1 MLATPRASFILLVY
15 NQEAYIEEAFRAA
28 LAQDCEPIEILISDD
43 CSKDRTWEIIQKVA
57 SGYAGPHLVT
67 LNQNAQNM
75 GVNPHLN
82 ACIAMAKGD
91 IHIAGSGDD
100 ISYPD
105 RVARVLQVFDAQK
118 PLLVHA
124 RVDIL
129 TEQGVQQDSRHTGIQ
144 LQQPRDLC
152 AAAKSQSLY
161 IGATA
166 SWSRELFDIFGP
178 VPNLGVFEDLILGFR
193 ASLLDRVGFIDA
205 PLVAYRTE
213 VGISKLPRHI
223 KNRADWIAHRHRE
236 LTRICNTFKLRQVDA
251 QTAGLESTHPAFAV
265 LDQCLSEAQLR
276 LDAND
281 LPLSHFVFRHGLHLL
296 KALRILVSERLR
308 MAKNLKRSRQSAAP

>member
-1 MLATPRASFILLVY
+1 
-15 NQEAYIEEAFRAA
+15 
-28 LAQDCEPIEILISDD
+28 
-43 CSKDRTWEIIQKVA
+43 
-57 SGYAGPHLVT
+57 
-67 LNQNAQNM
+67 
-75 GVNPHLN
+75 
-82 ACIAMAKGD
+82 MAKGD

-105 RVARVLQVFDAQK
+105 RVARVLRVFDAQN

-129 TEQGVQQDSRHTGIQ
+129 TEHGVQDDSRHTGIQ

-152 AAAKSQSLY
+152 AAARSQSLY

-166 SWSRELFDIFGP
+166 CWSRELFDIFGP

-213 VGISKLPRHI
+213 VGISQLPRHI
-223 KNRADWIAHRHRE
+223 KSRADWTAHRHRE
-236 LTRICNTFKLRQVDA
+236 LTRICNTYKLRKADA
-251 QTAGLESTHPAFAV
+251 NTVGLAPTHAV
-265 LDQCLSEAQLR
+265 FEVLEQCLNEAQLR
-276 LDAND
+276 LEAND
-281 LPLSHFVFRHGLHLL
+281 LPLSSFLFRHALHPI
-296 KALRILVSERLR
+296 KALRLLISERLR
-308 MAKNLKRSRQSAAP
+308 MRKNLRRSSQSTAP

>member
-1 MLATPRASFILLVY
+1 MVANPRASFILLVY
-15 NQEAYIEEAFRAA
+15 NQEAYIEEAFSAA
-28 LAQDCEPIEILISDD
+28 LAQDCEPVEILISDD
-43 CSKDRTWEIIQKVA
+43 RSTDRTWEIIQKVA
-57 SGYAGPHLVT
+57 ANYSGPHLVT

-100 ISYPD
+100 VSYPD
-105 RVARVLQVFDAQK
+105 RVTRVLQMFDAQN

-129 TEQGVQQDSRHTGIQ
+129 TEHGVQDDTRHTGIQ

-166 SWSRELFDIFGP
+166 CWSRELFDIFGP

-193 ASLLDRVGFIDA
+193 ASLLDRVGFVDA

-223 KNRADWIAHRHRE
+223 KNRADWTAHRHRE
-236 LTRICNTFKLRQVDA
+236 LTRICNTFKLRQADA
-251 QTAGLESTHPAFAV
+251 KTAGLAPTHAVFAV
-265 LDQCLSEAQLR
+265 LEHCLNEAQLR
-276 LDAND
+276 LEAND
-281 LPLSHFVFRHGLHLL
+281 LPLSTFLFRHVSQPVL
-296 KALRILVSERLR
+296 ALRLLISERRR
-308 MAKNLKRSRQSAAP
+308 MGKNLRRSRQTTAS